1 MSEQENNANAQATA
15 TETKTEEN
23 VFKVFVGNISFQ
35 TTNDNLKDFFKTAG
49 DVYV

>member
-1 MSEQENNANAQATA
+1 MSEQENKATQAAN
-15 TETKTEEN
+15 TEAKAEEN

-35 TTNDNLKDFFKTAG
+35 TTNDQLKEFFKPAG